1 VLLPWPDDLPPPPD
15 PRDTEPVKKKKKRTT
30 LGAVIQTSL
39 VEGYH
44 RKYETLRGRL
54 VRSGASV
61 VRVNQGD
68 PVRLILARLDR
79 IRGAGIR
86 R

>member
-1 VLLPWPDDLPPPPD
+1 
-15 PRDTEPVKKKKKRTT
+15 
-30 LGAVIQTSL
+30 VIQTSL

-44 RKYETLRGRL
+44 RKYDELRLRL
-54 VRSGASV
+54 VRAGASV
-61 VRVNQGD
+61 VRVNQTD